1 MQRPDRESNLD
12 LPVIGSLVCGESE
25 ALDHAATEADDTD
38 GTGQPKP
45 LRSFDI
51 ACNDRFVSAGTELVD
66 GDAFLLFWDARS
78 SKLLGGYWESHREE
92 ITQQCFSGDVLLR
105 SPLQAHPMYPRFL
118 LHQHRLSFS
127 VCYPQIIVY
136 TGEAITT
143 TFTITFTVGFAI
155 IKVKADTL
163 GQVVMWLALVR
174 FHPSKCDTVTTGS
187 TDGLI
192 NIFDLSQGCED
203 DALLYSLNTEA
214 SVETLGWVTN
224 DGAEDGLSCIT
235 QTEELQMWSID
246 GAAPD
251 VHFTR
256 EDITKHIQRKS
267 VEDCYLVNLHQN
279 TSSRELFLIAGTTA
293 QGGECLRTLSV
304 KNNTLKPLSQF
315 LENKQIVR
323 TSWYDENNG
332 ILVTGGESGL
342 ISLWKHSKSTLE
354 SSSSDRKMSSKLWTS
369 KDGSR
374 EDFKKINGYEACREE
389 AGGTDSKCARRAEC
403 KRMQEE

>member
-1 MQRPDRESNLD
+1 MLIHFPESQEYWVSFLLRIAYNSYSLHPVDEQARCDRLSF
-12 LPVIGSLVCGESE
+12 GLVGIKISKFVY
-25 ALDHAATEADDTD
+25 DTD

-92 ITQQCFSGDVLLR
+92 ITQ
-105 SPLQAHPMYPRFL
+105 
-118 LHQHRLSFS
+118 
-127 VCYPQIIVY
+127 
-136 TGEAITT
+136 
-143 TFTITFTVGFAI
+143 
-155 IKVKADTL
+155 
-163 GQVVMWLALVR
+163 VR

-246 GAAPD
+246 GAAPN

-256 EDITKHIQRKS
+256 EDITKHIQ
-267 VEDCYLVNLHQN
+267 
-279 TSSRELFLIAGTTA
+279 
-293 QGGECLRTLSV
+293 
-304 KNNTLKPLSQF
+304 
-315 LENKQIVR
+315 
-323 TSWYDENNG
+323 NG
-332 ILVTGGESGL
+332 MLVTGGESGL

-354 SSSSDRKMSSKLWTS
+354 SSSSDRKVSASSEYGVGIVVTWAETDGEGDIDDDQATDWS
-369 KDGSR
+369 SSDEDNENIDDKDENHR
-374 EDFKKINGYEACREE
+374 NDFFFY
-389 AGGTDSKCARRAEC
+389 
-403 KRMQEE
+403 M